1 MGWFSRRRTTQQQA
15 AAAAATAPTAAADAP
30 TEHET
35 GYVKL
40 MIIFGLPL
48 TDPAEE
54 QNTQPGMIVRGD
66 WSRIVTIRPDQLG
79 YPYGAIPRLIVLW
92 LARRARETGS
102 PVIDLGTT
110 PQQFVHEL
118 GLPATEMSNVLWQA
132 QRLFGAS
139 ITLGDATVGKNA
151 PTTVSLR
158 VAESFRFWDGVSGQ
172 VTLAE
177 HLFASITEHAMPLDW
192 EAVKGGRLG
201 AMAIDVYAWL
211 SLWAR
216 DAGDTGPERF
226 AWGRLHE
233 LFGHHLPMEAF
244 REQFATAVAQVTEL
258 VPAASLELT
267 PDGALAQHAANPAPA
282 PQSARRG

>member
-1 MGWFSRRRTTQQQA
+1 MGWFSRRRTAEQPGAPA
-15 AAAAATAPTAAADAP
+15 APAASAP

-48 TDPAEE
+48 TDPAEQ
-54 QNTQPGMIVRGD
+54 QNTQPGMIARGD

-79 YPYGAIPRLIVLW
+79 YPYGVIPRLIVLW

-110 PQQFVHEL
+110 PQEFVHEL
-118 GLPATEMSNVLWQA
+118 GLPVAEVSNVLWQA

-177 HLFASITEHAMPLDW
+177 HLFTSITEHAMPLDW
-192 EAVKGGRLG
+192 QAVKGGRLG

-233 LFGHHLPMEAF
+233 LFGHHLPMESF
-244 REQFATAVAQVTEL
+244 REQFTHAVAEVTEL
-258 VPAASLELT
+258 VPSASIELT
-267 PDGALAQHAANPAPA
+267 PDGALAQHTASRANAPEN
-282 PQSARRG
+282 ARRG

>member
-1 MGWFSRRRTTQQQA
+1 MGWFSRRRTAEQSGAPA
-15 AAAAATAPTAAADAP
+15 APAAGAP

-48 TDPAEE
+48 TDPAEQ

-79 YPYGAIPRLIVLW
+79 YPYGVIPRLIVLW

-110 PQQFVHEL
+110 PQEFVHEL
-118 GLPATEMSNVLWQA
+118 GLPATEVSNVLWQA

-226 AWGRLHE
+226 GWGRLHE

-244 REQFATAVAQVTEL
+244 RAQFADAVAEVTEL
-258 VPAASLELT
+258 VPSASIELT
-267 PDGALAQHAANPAPA
+267 PDGALARHAASPANA
-282 PQSARRG
+282 PENSRRG